1 MSIRRGFTI
10 VELLVVVS
18 IIGIL
23 MALIIPAVQSSRES
37 ARQSECLNK
46 IRQVGIALQ
55 SYHAQQKSFPA
66 GAIYRA
72 DPASPGAPH
81 SSARW
86 STLVMILPYLEN
98 NTLHKQLRLDL
109 PLYSGL
115 GVHPEHTGKVSQV
128 LSEFLCASDTSYEQT
143 PGFGPTNFAVC
154 TGSGSNSGNPFDTD
168 GIFGVNSAIKDAHIV
183 DGLSKTALVSES
195 VMGIGNESLSDPAM
209 ATAQGDYA
217 YTLITP
223 LSASMC
229 AGAKQFNVSNRRGF
243 SWANGEYRTTLYNH
257 YLTPNSETFDC
268 IANQLIGTATT
279 RFAVH
284 GWRTARSRHRGG
296 NVGMVMADTSTKTV
310 ADTIDPTV
318 WQAWSTRKG
327 GETVGAE

>member
-1 MSIRRGFTI
+1 MTVRRGFTL

-23 MALIIPAVQSSRES
+23 MALIIPAVQSSRET

-46 IRQVGIALQ
+46 MRQVGISLQ
-55 SYHAQQKSFPA
+55 SYYTQKKAFPA

-72 DPASPGAPH
+72 DPAAPSAPH

-86 STLVMILPYLEN
+86 SALVMVLPYLEN
-98 NTLHKQLRLDL
+98 NVLHKRLRLDL

-115 GVHPEHTGKVSQV
+115 GVHPEHTGIVSQV
-128 LSEFLCASDTSYEQT
+128 LPEFLCASDTSYEQT
-143 PGFGPTNFAVC
+143 PGFGPTNYAVC
-154 TGSGSNSGNPFDTD
+154 TGSGSNNGNPFDTD
-168 GIFGVNSAIKDAHIV
+168 GMFGVNSAIKDAHIV
-183 DGLSKTALVSES
+183 DGMSKTALLSES
-195 VMGIGNESLSDPAM
+195 VMGIGAENLSDPSV

-223 LSASMC
+223 LNNSTCASSN
-229 AGAKQFNVSNRRGF
+229 QFNVSNRRGF

-257 YLTPNSETFDC
+257 YLPPNSETLDC
-268 IANQLIGTATT
+268 IANQLIGSANT

-296 NVGMVMADTSTKTV
+296 SIGMVMADTSTKTV
-310 ADTIDPTV
+310 ADTVDLTV

-327 GETVGAE
+327 GETVSAE

>member
-10 VELLVVVS
+10 VELLVVIS

-23 MALIIPAVQSSRES
+23 MALIIPAVQSSRET

-46 IRQVGIALQ
+46 LRQVGISLQ
-55 SYHAQQKSFPA
+55 SYYAQKKTFPA

-72 DPASPGAPH
+72 DPAAPSAPH

-86 STLVMILPYLEN
+86 SALVMVLPYMEN
-98 NTLHKQLRLDL
+98 NVLHKQLRLDL

-115 GVHPEHTGKVSQV
+115 GVHPEHTGIVSTV
-128 LSEFLCASDTSYEQT
+128 VPEFLCATDAGYELT

-154 TGSGSNSGNPFDTD
+154 TGSGSNDGNPFDTD
-168 GIFGVNSAIKDAHIV
+168 GIFGVNSAIKDAHII

-195 VMGIGNESLSDPAM
+195 IMGTGAENLSDPAA

-223 LSASMC
+223 LKSGMC
-229 AGAKQFNVSNRRGF
+229 SSTKQFNVSNRRGF

-257 YLTPNSETFDC
+257 YLPPNSETFDC
-268 IANQLIGTATT
+268 IANQLIGTAST

-296 NVGMVMADTSTKTV
+296 NIGLVMADTSTKTV
-310 ADTIDPTV
+310 ADTVDLTV

-327 GETVGAE
+327 GETVSAE